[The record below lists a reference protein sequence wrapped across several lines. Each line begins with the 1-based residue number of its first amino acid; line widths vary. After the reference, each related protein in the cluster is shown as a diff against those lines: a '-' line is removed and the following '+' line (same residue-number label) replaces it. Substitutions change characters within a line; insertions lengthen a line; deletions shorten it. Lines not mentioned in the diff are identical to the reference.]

1 MKYERPEMVGA
12 ATEPVT
18 LTGTP
23 ATASVSIQPA
33 SGPAAAAASAAQPA
47 GKTYL
52 KIENVV
58 SERSHAA
65 YEVYVNLPEGADA
78 EQYQEHYAGKI
89 SLFGVMQASR
99 QTEQH
104 AGNGLAYSMDITKV
118 VDRLKAKNAWDDRH
132 LNVTFVP
139 RRKGGTAE
147 AAVPGHHPIHVGRV
161 SLYQA

>member
-18 LTGTP
+18 LTGTA
-23 ATASVSIQPA
+23 ATASLAIQPA
-33 SGPAAAAASAAQPA
+33 GGPAAAATAPAA

-52 KIENVV
+52 KIENVK
-58 SERSHAA
+58 SEKSHAA
-65 YEVYVNLPEGADA
+65 YEVYVNLPENADP
-78 EQYQEHYAGKI
+78 EQYQEHYAGKM

-104 AGNGLAYSMDITKV
+104 AGNGLAYSLDITKV
-118 VDRLKAKNAWDDRH
+118 VDRLKAKNAWDDR
-132 LNVTFVP
+132 NVRVTFVP

-147 AAVPGHHPIHVGRV
+147 AAVPGHQPIHVGRV
-161 SLYQA
+161 SLYKA